1 MGITKVSA
9 VLQSGSA
16 EQIEQD
22 FLVDSGAVYSVL
34 PSKIWKKLGLKP
46 KRHLRFA
53 LADGTTI
60 ERGVSECRFV
70 LSGVDGVSPVV
81 LGEGKDVALLG
92 VVTLETLGLVFNP
105 FDRTLKPMHLM
116 LT

>member
-1 MGITKVSA
+1 MGITKVA
-9 VLQSGSA
+9 AKLQSETS
-16 EQIEQD
+16 EPIEVD
-22 FLVDSGAVYSVL
+22 FLVDSGAVYSVV
-34 PSKIWKKLGLKP
+34 PRKVWKKLGLKP
-46 KRHLRFA
+46 KRRLRFA

-60 ERGVSECRFV
+60 ERGVSECRFN

-116 LT
+116 LV